1 MPILWN
7 CYYWNI
13 GESKMHFLIYLGSG
27 LAVLLCTLSWVQYLK
42 QEMRKVFHLI
52 QIIDPSGDIL
62 FHPGQCPTLVGQ
74 WHGERRKLLAELR
87 IRFLKLQFYS
97 SARFP
102 VLSTTSALRNWKND
116 MNASLLNFLNN
127 KITSKLTVF

>member
-13 GESKMHFLIYLGSG
+13 GESQMHFLIYLGSG
-27 LAVLLCTLSWVQYLK
+27 LAVLLCTLSWVRYLK

-62 FHPGQCPTLVGQ
+62 FHPGHCPTLVGQ
-74 WHGERRKLLAELR
+74 WHGEGRKLLAELR
-87 IRFLKLQFYS
+87 IRFFK
-97 SARFP
+97 
-102 VLSTTSALRNWKND
+102 
-116 MNASLLNFLNN
+116 ASILFKCSVPCSLNN
-127 KITSKLTVF
+127 LSPSQLQKWYECQFAKLFKQQNHF